1 MFSCVIVGAGSGTRA
16 NLGYNKL
23 RYLIKQK
30 PLLMYSIEPFLKRN
44 YEVIL
49 VINQEDEAFFKP
61 YLDPTIKITYG
72 GKNRTESVKNG
83 LDLVTQKYVLIHDAA
98 RVRIKGEQIKQV
110 EKGLAQYQ
118 ACFLAKRVTDTIY
131 QLDKALQMVDRNKL
145 YQAETPQAFLTKEI
159 KDAYEHIKSTYTDD
173 ISLYQSVYDAPVG
186 PIIHESNNQ
195 KITYQ
200 SDLTTFEKEVD
211 ESMYKIGNSYDI
223 HQLVENRKL
232 ILGGIEIPFEKGLL
246 GHSDADCLLHAVA
259 ESIIG
264 ALGLGDLGT
273 IFPDTDMKNKDL
285 DSKIIVKRATAL
297 LKEHGYKIVNID
309 TTVFAEKPKLA
320 PFIGLMRKSIA
331 DLLEVQLY
339 DVNVKAATNEKL
351 DAIGEQKAIAA
362 SATVLIM
369 KE

>member
-1 MFSCVIVGAGSGTRA
+1 MYSCIIVGAGSGTRA
-16 NLGYNKL
+16 NLGYNKV
-23 RYLIKQK
+23 RYLIKRK
-30 PLLMYSIEPFLKRN
+30 PLLMYSVDPFINRN

-49 VINQEDEAFFKP
+49 VINKEDEDYFKP
-61 YLDPTIKITYG
+61 YFNKNIKVAYG
-72 GKNRTESVKNG
+72 GNNRTESVRNG
-83 LDLVTQKYVLIHDAA
+83 LALVTNKYVLIHDAA
-98 RVRIKGEQIKQV
+98 RVRITEELIEQV

-118 ACFLAKRVTDTIY
+118 ACFLSKRVTDTIY
-131 QLDKALQMVDRNKL
+131 QKNGQMTLIDRNSL
-145 YQAETPQAFLTKEI
+145 YQAETPQAFITSEI
-159 KDAYEHIKSTYTDD
+159 KMAYDKAKQHFTDD
-173 ISLYQSVYDAPVG
+173 VSLYQSIFEHQVG
-186 PIIHESNNQ
+186 PVIHEGNNQ

-200 SDLTTFEKEVD
+200 SDLITFEKEVD

-223 HQLVENRKL
+223 HQLVEHRKL

-309 TTVFAEKPKLA
+309 TSVFAEKPKLA
-320 PFIGLMRKSIA
+320 PYIGLMRQSIA
-331 DLLEVQLY
+331 DLLDIDLL

-351 DAIGEQKAIAA
+351 DAIGEQRAIAA